1 MKLPR
6 GFRGGATRAGIKP
19 SGKPDLIV
27 VVADASVAGAAA
39 FTANRFAA
47 APVHLSAERVR
58 ARATFRAILAN
69 AGCANAATGDA
80 GYEVSVRTTAALA
93 ERIGATPE
101 EILVAST
108 GVIGV
113 PLDAT
118 SLHGLDSMLST
129 LQMPPGVPVA
139 TVSIG
144 KWGARN
150 AGILALQILALGDR
164 RLAGFLKRFKAG
176 LRQGVLQK
184 DRQLKARCEC
194 APAC

>member
-1 MKLPR
+1 MKQAKKPVVGILMGSDSDLPVMEEAAKVLKEAGGGYEIRVLSAHRAPEETANYAKTAAGR
-6 GFRGGATRAGIKP
+6 GIKVIIAGAGGAAHLAGV
-19 SGKPDLIV
+19 L
-27 VVADASVAGAAA
+27 AA
-39 FTANRFAA
+39 
-47 APVHLSAERVR
+47 HS
-58 ARATFRAILAN
+58 IL
-69 AGCANAATGDA
+69 
-80 GYEVSVRTTAALA
+80 
-93 ERIGATPE
+93 P
-101 EILVAST
+101 
-108 GVIGV
+108 VIGV

-118 SLHGLDSMLST
+118 LFKGVDSYLST